1 MIKVGSKIAWIP
13 ESGGKPVIGTV
24 RKFHHLLG
32 VRVDDGD
39 PANADI
45 FTNGWRHTAWVAL
58 ADLTEIT

>member
-1 MIKVGSKIAWIP
+1 MIKVGTRVAWIP
-13 ESGGKPVIGTV
+13 GSRKKPVIGTV

-39 PANADI
+39 PSNPDLN
-45 FTNGWRHTAWVAL
+45 TNGWRISAWVAF